1 MSGITRR
8 SLLVAGATAGAAV
21 AVGARPWTAAAAGP
35 GYLTRSAYTGLEG
48 SRFTVETG
56 GDPVVLKLESV
67 SDVSG
72 AATRR
77 ALVGSDDAFA
87 LKFSGPVGSPLES
100 GIHTLHHSQLG
111 TIELFASPVDAPES
125 DRNYEILVDRSVGA
139 PAAAPKAPSQPK
151 AAEPEPE
158 PKADPQPE
166 PKQQRELEAAPAL
179 LRRLTLRRAGRWL
192 RCELVLRRSVE
203 AERVRCRLVQKGEV
217 VAKATRRVEDGRA
230 VLRLEAAHKLAAGR
244 YTLVVS
250 ALDAAGRAT
259 SERRRI
265 TVR

>member
-1 MSGITRR
+1 MSGMTRR

-21 AVGARPWTAAAAGP
+21 AAGARPWTAAAAAP

-72 AATRR
+72 SATRR

-87 LKFSGPVGSPLES
+87 LKFSGPLASPLES
-100 GIHTLHHSQLG
+100 GIHTLHHAELG

-125 DRNYEILVDRSVGA
+125 DRNYEVLVDRSVGA
-139 PAAAPKAPSQPK
+139 PAASKLPSPPKPPEPDPAPAPKA
-151 AAEPEPE
+151 EV
-158 PKADPQPE
+158 
-166 PKQQRELEAAPAL
+166 QQRENVAAPAL

-192 RCELVLRRSVE
+192 RCEVVLRRSVE
-203 AERVRCRLVQKGEV
+203 AERVRVRLVQKGEV
-217 VAKATRRVEDGRA
+217 VAKAVRTVEDGRA
-230 VLRLEAAHKLAAGR
+230 VVRLEAAHRLAAGR

-259 SERRRI
+259 SERKRI